1 MKILALEFGGSKHA
15 AALLNLGEKQWIAH
29 KRALSPPNP
38 NFRTDMEIMRSLASD
53 LLQNETPAAIGV
65 SFGGPVDATTG
76 TVRLSHQVEG
86 WENSGAVALA
96 SDILSG

>member
-1 MKILALEFGGSKHA
+1 
-15 AALLNLGEKQWIAH
+15 
-29 KRALSPPNP
+29 
-38 NFRTDMEIMRSLASD
+38 MEIMRSLASD

-65 SFGGPVDATTG
+65 SFGGSVDATTG

-86 WENSGAVALA
+86 WENTGAVALA